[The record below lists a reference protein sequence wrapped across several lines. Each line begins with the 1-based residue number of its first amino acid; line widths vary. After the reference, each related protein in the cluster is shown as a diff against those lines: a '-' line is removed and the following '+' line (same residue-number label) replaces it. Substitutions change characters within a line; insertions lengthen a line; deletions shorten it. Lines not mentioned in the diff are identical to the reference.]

1 MENVAPYIYMYIY
14 IYTIAEV
21 GAEAYTRHYHK
32 LQNNFKWDYWCQ

>member
-1 MENVAPYIYMYIY
+1 MWPHIYIY

-32 LQNNFKWDYWCQ
+32 LQNNFK